1 MNRAATSSQPEDIF
15 VDLFSQVFGVEKA
28 QLLVP
33 EFDYR
38 DFDGI

>member
-1 MNRAATSSQPEDIF
+1 MNMNRVATSQPEDLF

-33 EFDYR
+33 DL
-38 DFDGI
+38 D